1 MPRRSNAVKLT
12 KSKLKQIIK
21 EEISRAL
28 EASEEEKERVEK
40 ILSNF
45 TPEDIEILKGTR
57 EDPRGSIE
65 DAILKSL
72 RLLDDRRADPDSYR
86 NKMGGPPDPA
96 PDDEILNNMKRFI
109 QGGYDETN

>member
-1 MPRRSNAVKLT
+1 MKLT

-45 TPEDIEILKGTR
+45 TPEDIEILKGTT

-72 RLLDDRRADPDSYR
+72 RHLPGRR
-86 NKMGGPPDPA
+86 PA

-109 QGGYDETN
+109 QRGYDEANKIKT

>member
-1 MPRRSNAVKLT
+1 MKLLLENWRKYLT
-12 KSKLKQIIK
+12 

-28 EASEEEKERVEK
+28 EASEEEKERVEN

-45 TPEDIEILKGTR
+45 TPEEIEILKGTTD
-57 EDPRGSIE
+57 DPRGSIE

-72 RLLDDRRADPDSYR
+72 RHLDDRRADPDSYR
-86 NKMGGPPDPA
+86 NKMGGHIYVAPDPV